1 MSLRYPYIYKSLG
14 VTCGTLPPP
23 WILGLIPQSFSLSGS
38 LIPQS
43 FPVPFIIRLV
53 PPSTSLSWSPPY
65 YEGDAKLLP
74 SHLPAPELWSLCARF
89 ELTFVPS
96 LCYSGEL
103 RSSVRPST
111 HYAWFQS
118 PRLLP
123 LSCVSLPH
131 FTSQS
136 SPSLHRIHPRPG
148 TLVSLM
154 PSSRGWRRGVSG
166 IVPPI

>member
-1 MSLRYPYIYKSLG
+1 MAPCPHHEYWDSFLNRSPYRDHSFLNRSQYRSLFASF
-14 VTCGTLPPP
+14 LPQPH
-23 WILGLIPQSFSLSGS
+23 
-38 LIPQS
+38 
-43 FPVPFIIRLV
+43 FPGP
-53 PPSTSLSWSPPY
+53 PPY